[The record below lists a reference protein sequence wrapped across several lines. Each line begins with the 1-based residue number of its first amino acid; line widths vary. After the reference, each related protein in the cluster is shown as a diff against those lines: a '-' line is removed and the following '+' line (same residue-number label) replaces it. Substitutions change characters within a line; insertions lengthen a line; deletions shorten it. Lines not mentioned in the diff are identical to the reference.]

1 MSKTLVTGG
10 AGFIGSNLCAALR
23 REGHSVRVLDNLVT
37 GRKCNLDG
45 LDLELIEG
53 DVTDRNTVRGAMQD
67 VDVVYHQAA
76 LPSVPRSIEDPMA
89 THLACATGTVTVLTE
104 AKSAGVKRLV
114 YAASSSAYGN
124 QPFSSKRECDPAQP
138 LSPYAAAKLSG
149 EYYCRAFF
157 ASLGLETVCIRYFN
171 VFGPNQDPNSAYSAV
186 IPLFIKA
193 ILNDQQPTIFGDGEQ
208 TRDFTFVDNVVH
220 ANMLAAAAPAEK
232 VGGQVFNIANGEST
246 SLNQLMSKLNVLLGT
261 SIEPIFAPPRTGD
274 VKHSLA
280 DIERAKQMLGY
291 APIATF
297 DEGLLRSIEYYKR
310 TKGIFSNR

>member
-1 MSKTLVTGG
+1 
-10 AGFIGSNLCAALR
+10 
-23 REGHSVRVLDNLVT
+23 
-37 GRKCNLDG
+37 
-45 LDLELIEG
+45 
-53 DVTDRNTVRGAMQD
+53 
-67 VDVVYHQAA
+67 
-76 LPSVPRSIEDPMA
+76 
-89 THLACATGTVTVLTE
+89 
-104 AKSAGVKRLV
+104 
-114 YAASSSAYGN
+114 
-124 QPFSSKRECDPAQP
+124 
-138 LSPYAAAKLSG
+138 
-149 EYYCRAFF
+149 
-157 ASLGLETVCIRYFN
+157 
-171 VFGPNQDPNSAYSAV
+171 
-186 IPLFIKA
+186 LFIKA